1 MSPEVP
7 NGKMMRQDWTVRV
20 HYYELADLEPSPTLF
35 ARKLGG
41 CWIRYPQ
48 RCVRCPEGWVVPRMP
63 KVSLNEWTDRPV
75 VRVVSCGKS

>member
-7 NGKMMRQDWTVRV
+7 NAKMMRQDWTVQV
-20 HYYELADLEPSPTLF
+20 HYYELADLEPAPTLF

-48 RCVRCPEGWVVPRMP
+48 SWVVPRMP
-63 KVSLNEWTDRPV
+63 KVSLNEWTDRRIS
-75 VRVVSCGKS
+75 RVVFCGKS